1 MMLMAHQTSSGVSR
15 RVSVHV
21 AMQCT
26 CIYPNMHDKCITM
39 IDVCMHDSFLFSFV
53 QLRYV
58 EVKAEPQSDDE
69 FNHIKVETSSKK
81 AQEGP

>member
-1 MMLMAHQTSSGVSR
+1 MHVSK
-15 RVSVHV
+15 H
-21 AMQCT
+21 M
-26 CIYPNMHDKCITM
+26 YDKCITM

-58 EVKAEPQSDDE
+58 VVKVEPESDDE
-69 FNHIKVETSSKK
+69 FNLIKVEKPARKK